1 MALLAPYNASMKLG
15 SGFNSYTQQ
24 LCVDHAVI
32 RDEKAVSADIP
43 LSSADGISQQVTYK
57 TTMINKVSD
66 ITNALNIS
74 AAMSIKYDNKIDGT
88 GQGDFVNS
96 DKLKE
101 STISFLISVRV
112 VNQTLNDTRL
122 TKFCPIDGIGPGDF
136 TEVFGDCFISGYQ
149 DGGEFNALISI
160 KKSDASNL
168 HSFGVNAEIALTG
181 ILEGKLEGSAEGDVT
196 KARKELLENNEVTI
210 SVSWKGGGQS
220 LKEQDEDWTFET
232 LRKAAVKFPDYVAK
246 TPMRTH
252 VVLTKYTALRSF
264 LAYGTRYAPM
274 IYENAGAYTTMLQ
287 EAFVDYKNL
296 VKHIQ
301 TMSREFDEGKTLLKT
316 CRDDELQGTDWCV
329 HCIIIGWHVSIV
341 NVINMIRA
349 ALFRKL
355 IASGKASE
363 EKRKA
368 ADNLEGPGTKPA
380 ALEEG
385 ETEEGETEE
394 GKTGEASQPA
404 DPPGTE
410 VRTEGTD
417 SVVTQPEESV
427 AQSEDQGDT
436 ERETA
441 VAKRKQL
448 FSKGSYGKRPEP
460 REPFWIDQPYEATLV
475 GLEKARRDIR
485 LMMNRIVSE
494 VDVVTHHPIVATD
507 ETWPMPL
514 MSPILFKQY
523 LPKAQPIED
532 S

>member
-112 VNQTLNDTRL
+112 VNQTLSDTSL

-160 KKSDASNL
+160 KKSDTSNL

-181 ILEGKLEGSAEGDVT
+181 LLEGKLDGSAEGDVT

-210 SVSWKGGGQS
+210 SVSWKGGGQA
-220 LKEQDEDWTFET
+220 LKGQNEDWTFET

-296 VKHIQ
+296 VKYIQ
-301 TMSREFDEGKTLLKT
+301 TMSRDFDEGKTLLLT
-316 CRDDELQGTDWCV
+316 GYLT
-329 HCIIIGWHVSIV
+329 
-341 NVINMIRA
+341 IRKPA
-349 ALFRKL
+349 DTTTYKGQTALFHKL
-355 IASGKASE
+355 IAASKAGE
-363 EKRKA
+363 DNRKV
-368 ADNLEGPGTKPA
+368 ADKLAGPGQKPA
-380 ALEEG
+380 DTEGNEDEEVPQPVNP
-385 ETEEGETEE
+385 T
-394 GKTGEASQPA
+394 GK
-404 DPPGTE
+404 E
-410 VRTEGTD
+410 VRIGDTE
-417 SVVTQPEESV
+417 SVDTRTESV
-427 AQSEDQGDT
+427 AEEDDQGDNAPAAPVV
-436 ERETA
+436 R
-441 VAKRKQL
+441 RKQL
-448 FSKGSYGKRPEP
+448 FSKGSYGKRPDP
-460 REPFWIDQPYEATLV
+460 RAPFQIDQPYEATLV

-507 ETWPMPL
+507 ETWPMPF
-514 MSPILFKQY
+514 MSPVLFKQY
-523 LPKAQPIED
+523 LPVWRNILAHEIENH
-532 S
+532 